1 MTRSCSQTLAHGLQQ
16 GVRRST
22 QSPEDVVQMLLL
34 AAPGAGRPPPE
45 IVGAALKAAGVP
57 INDQNIIRALEEAA
71 GARGGNPSR
80 EDVVRAR
87 AGAHDYKVAPRPDSD
102 GGSSGSEDAP
112 RMERP
117 MPEIK
122 YQTAATPAITF
133 NNALAQMTKKP
144 IQAMRILESMR
155 ATMPDVAALQ
165 RMEQMRNGG
174 SFTLPKG
181 PEEVVRTLCQ
191 VAPDAG
197 RPPPEVVGAALK
209 AAGLPATEE
218 NLEKALREALGH
230 APSSEDMTT
239 ARTAAAQYSAGVPA
253 SAAAAAAAGDVLEAP
268 HSGMPGGYLRET
280 SGGSSS
286 SGPKNGRPKGPRP
299 EEIIEA
305 LLRAAPGLGQPPP
318 EVVGLALRQ
327 AGVTVNEDTVFR
339 ALRAAGHQSPSSNAL
354 RMALAAG
361 QDDE

>member
-1 MTRSCSQTLAHGLQQ
+1 MTRSSSKMLAQDLQ
-16 GVRRST
+16 GHRRNS
-22 QSPEDVVQMLLL
+22 QSPEDVVRMLLL
-34 AAPGAGRPPPE
+34 AAPDAGRPPPE

-57 INDQNIIRALEEAA
+57 INDQNLIRALEEAA

-87 AGAHDYKVAPRPDSD
+87 SGAHDYKVAPRPDSD
-102 GGSSGSEDAP
+102 GGSSGSEDSGRP
-112 RMERP
+112 REPQMQ
-117 MPEIK
+117 EIK
-122 YQTAATPAITF
+122 LQTAVASITF
-133 NNALAQMTKKP
+133 NSALAQMNKKP
-144 IQAMRILESMR
+144 IQAMRVLESMR
-155 ATMPDVAALQ
+155 VSMPDVAALQ
-165 RMEQMRNGG
+165 RMDQLRNGG
-174 SFTLPKG
+174 SFTLPKE

-218 NLEKALREALGH
+218 NLEKALHEALGH
-230 APSSEDMTT
+230 RPSSEDMTL
-239 ARTAAAQYSAGVPA
+239 ARTAAATYG
-253 SAAAAAAAGDVLEAP
+253 GT
-268 HSGMPGGYLRET
+268 GGTGPGGYGLE
-280 SGGSSS
+280 SGDGGSSS
-286 SGPKNGRPKGPRP
+286 SSKPNVRQPPVSGPQP

-327 AGVTVNEDTVFR
+327 AGVAICEDTVRR
-339 ALRAAGHQSPSSNAL
+339 ALRAAGDHAPSTNAL

>member
-1 MTRSCSQTLAHGLQQ
+1 MFARKGPFGPFFGVMTRSCSKMLAQDLQ
-16 GVRRST
+16 GHRRNT
-22 QSPEDVVQMLLL
+22 QSPEDVVRMLLL
-34 AAPGAGRPPPE
+34 AAPDAGRPPPE

-57 INDQNIIRALEEAA
+57 INDQNLIRALEEAA

-87 AGAHDYKVAPRPDSD
+87 SGAHEYKVAPRPDSD
-102 GGSSGSEDAP
+102 GGSSGSEDSARP
-112 RMERP
+112 REPRQQ
-117 MPEIK
+117 EIK
-122 YQTAATPAITF
+122 PQTAVASITF
-133 NNALAQMTKKP
+133 NSALAQMNKKP
-144 IQAMRILESMR
+144 IQAMRVLESMR
-155 ATMPDVAALQ
+155 VSMPDVAALQ
-165 RMEQMRNGG
+165 RMDQLRNGG
-174 SFTLPKG
+174 SFTLPKE

-218 NLEKALREALGH
+218 NLEKALHEALGH
-230 APSSEDMTT
+230 RPSSEDMTL
-239 ARTAAAQYSAGVPA
+239 ARTAAAQYSGGT
-253 SAAAAAAAGDVLEAP
+253 S
-268 HSGMPGGYLRET
+268 PGGYGVEPG
-280 SGGSSS
+280 GGSSS
-286 SGPKNGRPKGPRP
+286 SSKPKVRQPPSRGPQP

-327 AGVTVNEDTVFR
+327 AGVAICEDTVRR
-339 ALRAAGHQSPSSNAL
+339 ALRAAGDHAPSTNAL